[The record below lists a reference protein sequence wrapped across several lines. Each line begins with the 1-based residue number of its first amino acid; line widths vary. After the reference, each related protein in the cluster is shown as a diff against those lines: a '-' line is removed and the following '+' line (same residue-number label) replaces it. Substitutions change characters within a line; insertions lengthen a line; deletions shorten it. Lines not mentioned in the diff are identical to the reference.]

1 MKSYN
6 HLWEQFISDDN
17 IDLAIKNASRGKRNR
32 PSVKRRLDDPDLKN
46 QIKAYASNF
55 HNAYHKPKQ
64 IYDGIQRKKRTIIA
78 PDFDEQIVH
87 HMAVNV
93 LQPIFIH
100 GMYEHSYGS
109 IPKRGAH
116 KGMKT
121 IKKWIKHDGKNCK
134 YVLKMDIRKYFESI
148 PHDIYLENLRKIIH
162 DKRFM
167 AILEEITNV
176 ISKGLPLGFYTSQ
189 WTANWYLQGLDHYI
203 KEDLKEFEKRI
214 DMIEVND
221 MRTAILTFAN
231 ACMKQEQHTH
241 EEFTHIFALC
251 DRYEQ
256 IIESSGIVNGQ
267 MEVSMEYIRNIYKER
282 LRDGLFLNG

>member
-1 MKSYN
+1 MGNIIKAIGEYWNGSD
-6 HLWEQFISDDN
+6 LLAALFFIS
-17 IDLAIKNASRGKRNR
+17 
-32 PSVKRRLDDPDLKN
+32 
-46 QIKAYASNF
+46 
-55 HNAYHKPKQ
+55 
-64 IYDGIQRKKRTIIA
+64 
-78 PDFDEQIVH
+78 
-87 HMAVNV
+87 
-93 LQPIFIH
+93 IFI
-100 GMYEHSYGS
+100 EFS
-109 IPKRGAH
+109 P
-116 KGMKT
+116 
-121 IKKWIKHDGKNCK
+121 IKINPIQWITTFFYSGVVDKITVKIDEVKNETTQKLGEASGKI
-134 YVLKMDIRKYFESI
+134 D
-148 PHDIYLENLRKIIH
+148 
-162 DKRFM
+162 
-167 AILEEITNV
+167 EIKDETN
-176 ISKGLPLGFYTSQ
+176 
-189 WTANWYLQGLDHYI
+189 HI